1 MNRTVRL
8 LLPPAA
14 VAVVGL
20 AAIALVGD
28 SPSQHTI
35 SVMLISMIFAT
46 GWNVIGGYAGQA
58 SFGQAAYF
66 GLGAYTTMLL
76 AAQGVPPL
84 LGMWA
89 GVVVAAAAALLI
101 GLLTFRLTGIYFG
114 LSTVVFPIILLT
126 LAIYWD
132 AQELSFPY
140 KVDQGVAWFAP
151 DVPQVLSLI
160 ALAATVAAV
169 GIASLIERSR
179 LGLYLHALR
188 SDQGAAEASGVD
200 TMRQKIVALE
210 ISAALSA
217 VAGALYCPA
226 VLVLTPE
233 GGFGLLRSVEPVIY
247 TVFGG
252 IGTLWGP
259 LIGTTILH
267 PLAHWLD
274 ITVGGTLP
282 GASGLFYGVALLLM
296 ILVFPQGLYWGV
308 RARFG
313 RASARPA
320 PPGQVAAAARSP
332 DLLLRP
338 TPATDRDAPTPVP
351 GPVVVAPIVS
361 HAATPAAPPAVVV
374 PLRTG
379 PPVLQLKGVHKKF
392 GGLQVLSDVSF
403 DAHRGEI
410 LGVIGPNGA
419 GKTTLFNILNGF
431 IPLDNGQIF
440 VDGRDVASLKPHE
453 VFAAG
458 VGRTFQVV
466 RDFKRLTLAENV
478 TIPARARGLS
488 RTQAERV
495 AADALS
501 EVGLANRAEVL
512 VERLSTGELR
522 RMELARAMCGDS
534 KLLLLDEFLGG
545 LGGEDANL
553 ILAVIRRIRDRG
565 VTVVAIEHT
574 MRAMADL
581 VDRFVV
587 LNFGR
592 IVATGTVREVAEN
605 PEVIEAYLGKRWAAR
620 AAG

>member
-1 MNRTVRL
+1 MNRNIRL
-8 LLPPAA
+8 LMAPVSIAFL
-14 VAVVGL
+14 GL
-20 AAIALVGD
+20 AAIAYVGD
-28 SPSQHTI
+28 TPSQHTI

-66 GLGAYTTMLL
+66 GIGAYTTMIL
-76 AAQGVPPL
+76 AAHGIPPL
-84 LGMWA
+84 AGMWV
-89 GVVVAAAAALLI
+89 GVILAVITGMMI
-101 GLLTFRLTGIYFG
+101 GKLTFRLTGIYFG

-126 LAIYWD
+126 LAIYFD

-140 KVDQGVAWFAP
+140 KADQGIAWFAP

-160 ALAATVAAV
+160 ALAATVVAV
-169 GIASLIERSR
+169 GVASLIENSK
-179 LGLYLHALR
+179 LGLYLQALR

-200 TMRQKIVALE
+200 TMQQKIIALE
-210 ISAALSA
+210 ISAAMSA

-274 ITVGGTLP
+274 ITVGGNLP

-308 RARFG
+308 RG
-313 RASARPA
+313 RLGLADQKPVSLHSLNMNSNTDVLAE
-320 PPGQVAAAARSP
+320 
-332 DLLLRP
+332 P
-338 TPATDRDAPTPVP
+338 TPEFFISDN
-351 GPVVVAPIVS
+351 PI
-361 HAATPAAPPAVVV
+361 
-374 PLRTG
+374 
-379 PPVLQLKGVHKKF
+379 LQLNGVKKSF
-392 GGLQVLSDVSF
+392 GGLIVLSDVSF
-403 DAHRGEI
+403 VARRGEI

-419 GKTTLFNILNGF
+419 GKTTLFNMINGF
-431 IPLDNGQIF
+431 ISVDEGSII
-440 VDGRDVASLKPHE
+440 VDGCDVTVLKPHE
-453 VFAAG
+453 VFAVG
-458 VGRTFQVV
+458 VGRTFQMV
-466 RDFKRLTLAENV
+466 RDFKRLTLVQNV
-478 TIPARARGLS
+478 MIPARTRGLTRS
-488 RTQAERV
+488 QAEVVATQA
-495 AADALS
+495 LK
-501 EVGLANRAEVL
+501 EVGLLSRAEDM
-512 VERLSTGELR
+512 VEFLSTGELR
-522 RMELARAMCGDS
+522 RMELARAICGNS

-553 ILAVIRRIRDRG
+553 ILEVIKRIRDRG

-574 MRAMADL
+574 MHAMADL

-587 LNFGR
+587 LNFGV
-592 IVATGTVREVAEN
+592 IIATGTVQEVAEN
-605 PEVIEAYLGKRWAAR
+605 PLVIEAYLGKRWASRVEA
-620 AAG
+620 

>member
-1 MNRTVRL
+1 MNRNIRL
-8 LLPPAA
+8 LMAPVSIAFL
-14 VAVVGL
+14 GL
-20 AAIALVGD
+20 AAIAYVGD
-28 SPSQHTI
+28 TPSQHTI

-66 GLGAYTTMLL
+66 GIGAYTTMIL
-76 AAQGVPPL
+76 AAHGIPPL
-84 LGMWA
+84 AGMWV
-89 GVVVAAAAALLI
+89 GVILAVITGMMI
-101 GLLTFRLTGIYFG
+101 GKLTFRLTGIYFG

-126 LAIYWD
+126 LAIYFD

-140 KVDQGVAWFAP
+140 KADQGIAWFAP

-160 ALAATVAAV
+160 ALAATVVAV
-169 GIASLIERSR
+169 GVASLIENSK
-179 LGLYLHALR
+179 LGLYLQALR

-200 TMRQKIVALE
+200 TMQQKIIALE
-210 ISAALSA
+210 ISAAMSA

-274 ITVGGTLP
+274 ITVGGNLP

-308 RARFG
+308 RG
-313 RASARPA
+313 RLGLADQKPVSLHSLNMNSNTDVLAE
-320 PPGQVAAAARSP
+320 
-332 DLLLRP
+332 P
-338 TPATDRDAPTPVP
+338 TPEFFISDH
-351 GPVVVAPIVS
+351 PI
-361 HAATPAAPPAVVV
+361 
-374 PLRTG
+374 
-379 PPVLQLKGVHKKF
+379 LQLNGVKKSF
-392 GGLQVLSDVSF
+392 GGLIVLSDVSF
-403 DAHRGEI
+403 VARRGEI

-419 GKTTLFNILNGF
+419 GKTTLFNMINGF
-431 IPLDNGQIF
+431 ISVDEGSII
-440 VDGRDVASLKPHE
+440 VDGCDVTVLKPHE
-453 VFAAG
+453 VFAVG
-458 VGRTFQVV
+458 VGRTFQMV
-466 RDFKRLTLAENV
+466 RDFKRLTLVQNV
-478 TIPARARGLS
+478 MIPARTRGLTRS
-488 RTQAERV
+488 QAEVVATQA
-495 AADALS
+495 LK
-501 EVGLANRAEVL
+501 EVGLLSRAEDM
-512 VERLSTGELR
+512 VEFLSTGELR
-522 RMELARAMCGDS
+522 RMELARAICGNS

-553 ILAVIRRIRDRG
+553 ILEVIKRIRDRG

-574 MRAMADL
+574 MHAMADL

-587 LNFGR
+587 LNFGV
-592 IVATGTVREVAEN
+592 IIATGTVQEVAEN
-605 PEVIEAYLGKRWAAR
+605 PLVIEAYLGKRWASRVEA
-620 AAG
+620 